1 MKLKR
6 YKKEFEH
13 SYAFGVF
20 PTLEL
25 LLNRPELVTTVIAHP
40 KGEVN
45 KGVFKIQENCEYHG
59 IPYEVQEKLIQRL
72 GGRDNDYAVGVFRKA
87 EITLDETSDH
97 IILVNPS
104 GMGNLGTIIRTMLGF
119 GFQDLAIIQ
128 PAADVY
134 HPDVIRASM
143 GAIFKLRVQRFASF
157 DDYNNKYMRNFYALI
172 TDGDVNLPEVRF
184 CTPYSLI
191 FGNESSGLPDEFK
204 KIGTNVKIQQSKKID
219 SLNLAVSVGITL
231 YGAIQ
236 NAR

>member
-1 MKLKR
+1 
-6 YKKEFEH
+6 
-13 SYAFGVF
+13 
-20 PTLEL
+20 
-25 LLNRPELVTTVIAHP
+25 
-40 KGEVN
+40 
-45 KGVFKIQENCEYHG
+45 
-59 IPYEVQEKLIQRL
+59 
-72 GGRDNDYAVGVFRKA
+72 
-87 EITLDETSDH
+87 
-97 IILVNPS
+97 
-104 GMGNLGTIIRTMLGF
+104 MGNLGTIIRTMLGF

-204 KIGTNVKIQQSKKID
+204 KIGTNVKIQQSKKIN